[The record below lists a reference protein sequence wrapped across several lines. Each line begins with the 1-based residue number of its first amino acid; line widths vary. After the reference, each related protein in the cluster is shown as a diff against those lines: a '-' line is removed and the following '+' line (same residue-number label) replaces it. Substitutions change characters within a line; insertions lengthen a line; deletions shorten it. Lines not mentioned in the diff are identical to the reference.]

1 MRREDS
7 GPGSPL
13 AWLRYARAD
22 LAYARVPPPEEASFD
37 LACFHVQQAAEKAIK
52 AVLLSLGIDFPYTH
66 SIQTLTDLLPEDV
79 RASAELDPAVELNA
93 YAVLTRYPRD
103 REEVDEQEYREALKI
118 GEAVVLWA
126 STFVIENR
134 G

>member
-7 GPGSPL
+7 GPGSPQ

-22 LAYARVPPPEEASFD
+22 LAYARVRPPDETSLD
-37 LACFHVQQAAEKAIK
+37 LACYHVQQAAEKAIK
-52 AVLLSLGIDFPYTH
+52 AVLVHLGIGFPYTH
-66 SIQTLTDLLPEDV
+66 NIQTLTDLLPDDV
-79 RASAELDPAVELNA
+79 RSSPELDPAVELNA

-103 REEVDEQEYREALKI
+103 REEVDEQEYSEALKI

-126 STFVIENR
+126 STLVI
-134 G
+134 GS